1 MQPHCVVKGVDR
13 VAAMK
18 RNFKRSFLS
27 LISLNSVIKKIDL
40 DHKLQ
45 GQINHCPHATGMQLR
60 TLVLGGD
67 APPRGLSWELLRF
80 WPFLA
85 WEHAEVAAESWGTAR
100 GSAAA
105 SAPSLPPYPRQRGQ
119 KSDWK

>member
-27 LISLNSVIKKIDL
+27 LISLNSVIKKRDL

-45 GQINHCPHATGMQLR
+45 GQINHCSHATGMQLR
-60 TLVLGGD
+60 TLVLGGM
-67 APPRGLSWELLRF
+67 LL
-80 WPFLA
+80 PGALA
-85 WEHAEVAAESWGTAR
+85 
-100 GSAAA
+100 GS
-105 SAPSLPPYPRQRGQ
+105 S
-119 KSDWK
+119 